1 MATEFYI
8 VKPAT
13 KQVFYLGKRI
23 SDLEGL
29 SKWVYTKEA
38 RFPEWECWEDIVYDL
53 EQNSRYF
60 LEGWPETTVGQIWDF
75 CYKIWEF
82 CNDKVYMDNDCN
94 DENQEWKDWEVVDEF
109 EEIFGSPATEL
120 EKWSELYQLVP
131 HDYWVVKE
139 EEGVRVLYEYETVRN
154 YLQMLA
160 RGEEKND

>member
-1 MATEFYI
+1 
-8 VKPAT
+8 
-13 KQVFYLGKRI
+13 
-23 SDLEGL
+23 
-29 SKWVYTKEA
+29 
-38 RFPEWECWEDIVYDL
+38 
-53 EQNSRYF
+53 
-60 LEGWPETTVGQIWDF
+60 
-75 CYKIWEF
+75 
-82 CNDKVYMDNDCN
+82 MDNDCN